1 MASQERSEDKLNN
14 ILEIY
19 NNSQDYNSSYTY
31 GSLWVD
37 TLRKPLIAHINLIK
51 SSRKEIRG
59 VQYCPDGLVNT
70 SPKRPKRAVFLSV
83 RERKC
88 IGYERSESRL
98 GSSLFVGD

>member
-19 NNSQDYNSSYTY
+19 NNSQDYNSSYTN

-70 SPKRPKRAVFLSV
+70 SPKRPKRPIHDQNLAGGGGCGNLQ
-83 RERKC
+83 
-88 IGYERSESRL
+88 
-98 GSSLFVGD
+98 SSYYSKI